1 MADHRASRGARNAS
15 RGVPGAAS
23 STAGKRKAV
32 KHAAPR
38 GPLVKGLP
46 SAPVM
51 LGMAALSLS
60 ATGAVSAAADQTA
73 AAASPVRFAAPANA
87 LSGSTD
93 VGSTKLDEA
102 RAEVVSR
109 DSQRD
114 ALETATSEK
123 LQDAAEEQAEQRAT
137 ELAKLARAAQVQAK
151 EIKANS
157 WVTPVAPGDYR
168 ITEGFGDG
176 VSWRGYAHTGLDF
189 AAPSGTPIHAVASGT
204 ITFAGYA
211 GGCGNM
217 TMQVLDDGTELKYCH
232 QSAISTSV
240 GARVTAGQ
248 IIGYVG
254 NTGHSTG
261 PHVHL
266 EVHPGGGD
274 AVDPFAALV
283 AHGVTP

>member
-1 MADHRASRGARNAS
+1 
-15 RGVPGAAS
+15 
-23 STAGKRKAV
+23 V

-38 GPLVKGLP
+38 GPIIKGLP

-51 LGMAALSLS
+51 LGVAALSLS
-60 ATGAVSAAADQTA
+60 ATGAVSAAADETA
-73 AAASPVRFAAPANA
+73 AASSPVRFAAPANA

-93 VGSTKLDEA
+93 VGTTQLDDA
-102 RAEVVSR
+102 RAEIVSR

-137 ELAKLARAAQVQAK
+137 ELAKLARAAQDQAK
-151 EIKANS
+151 EIKANQ
-157 WVTPVAPGDYR
+157 WVLPVPEGSYR
-168 ITEGFGDG
+168 ISEGFGEG
-176 VSWRGYAHTGLDF
+176 YSWRGYAHTGLDF
-189 AAPSGTPIHAVASGT
+189 AAPSGTPIYAVASGT

-217 TMQVLDDGTELKYCH
+217 TEQVLDDGTELKYCH
-232 QSAISTSV
+232 QSSIATSV
-240 GARVTAGQ
+240 GTRVTAGQ

-254 NTGHSTG
+254 TTGHSTG
-261 PHVHL
+261 NHLHL

-274 AVDPFAALV
+274 GVDPYAALV
-283 AHGVTP
+283 ANGVTP

>member
-1 MADHRASRGARNAS
+1 
-15 RGVPGAAS
+15 
-23 STAGKRKAV
+23 V
-32 KHAAPR
+32 KHAASR
-38 GPLVKGLP
+38 RSIVKGLP
-46 SAPVM
+46 SAPVI
-51 LGMAALSLS
+51 LGVAALSLS
-60 ATGAVSAAADQTA
+60 ATGAVSAAAHETNA
-73 AAASPVRFAAPANA
+73 ATSPVRFAAPANA

-93 VGSTKLDEA
+93 SGSNALDEA
-102 RAEVVSR
+102 RDEVVSR

-114 ALETATSEK
+114 ALATASEEK
-123 LQDAAEEQAEQRAT
+123 LQDAAEQQAEQRAT
-137 ELAKLARAAQVQAK
+137 ELAKLARAAQSQAK
-151 EIKANS
+151 EIKANQ

-176 VSWRGYAHTGLDF
+176 ASWRGYGHTGLDF
-189 AAPSGTPIHAVASGT
+189 AAPIGTPIHAVASGT
-204 ITFAGYA
+204 ITFTGYA

-217 TMQVLDDGTELKYCH
+217 TEMVLADGTELKYCH
-232 QSAISTSV
+232 QNAIATTV
-240 GARVTAGQ
+240 GAQVIAGQ

-283 AHGVTP
+283 ANGATP

>member
-1 MADHRASRGARNAS
+1 
-15 RGVPGAAS
+15 VAS

-38 GPLVKGLP
+38 GPIIKGLP

-51 LGMAALSLS
+51 LGVAALSLS
-60 ATGAVSAAADQTA
+60 ATGAVSAAADQS

-93 VGSTKLDEA
+93 VGSTKLDDA
-102 RAEVVSR
+102 RAKVVSR

-114 ALETATSEK
+114 ALESATSEK
-123 LQDAAEEQAEQRAT
+123 IQAAAEEQAEERAT

-151 EIKANS
+151 EIKANN
-157 WVTPVAPGDYR
+157 WVTPVAQGDYR

-176 VSWRGYAHTGLDF
+176 ISWRGYAHTGLDF
-189 AAPSGTPIHAVASGT
+189 AAPSGTPVHAVANGT
-204 ITFAGYA
+204 ITYAGYA

-217 TMQVLDDGTELKYCH
+217 TMMVLEDGTELKYCH
-232 QSAISTSV
+232 QSAIATSV

-261 PHVHL
+261 PHLHL

-274 AVDPFAALV
+274 AVDPYAALV

>member
-1 MADHRASRGARNAS
+1 
-15 RGVPGAAS
+15 
-23 STAGKRKAV
+23 
-32 KHAAPR
+32 
-38 GPLVKGLP
+38 
-46 SAPVM
+46 M
-51 LGMAALSLS
+51 LGVAALSLS
-60 ATGAVSAAADQTA
+60 ATGAVSAAADQSA
-73 AAASPVRFAAPANA
+73 AAAPVRFAAPANA

-93 VGSTKLDEA
+93 VGSTQLDDA
-102 RAEVVSR
+102 RAKVVSR

-114 ALETATSEK
+114 ALETATSER

-137 ELAKLARAAQVQAK
+137 ELAKLARAAQDQAK
-151 EIKANS
+151 EIKANQ
-157 WVTPVAPGDYR
+157 WVTPVAQGDYR

-189 AAPSGTPIHAVASGT
+189 AAPTGTPVHAVANGT

-217 TMQVLDDGTELKYCH
+217 TMMVLDDGTELKYCH
-232 QSAISTSV
+232 QNAIATSV

-261 PHVHL
+261 PHLHL

-274 AVDPFAALV
+274 AVDPYAALV
-283 AHGVTP
+283 AHGTTP